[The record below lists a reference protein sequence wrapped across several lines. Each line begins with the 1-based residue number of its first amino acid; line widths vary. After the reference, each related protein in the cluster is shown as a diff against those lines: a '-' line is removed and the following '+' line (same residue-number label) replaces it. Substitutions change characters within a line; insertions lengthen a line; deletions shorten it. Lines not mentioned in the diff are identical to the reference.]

1 MSRVRIGELL
11 VSGGEIDSM
20 QLKSA
25 LAHQRR
31 WGGRLGQA
39 IVSLGFLSEE
49 TVLSA
54 VGSQIGTP
62 FVVIG
67 QREVSPSVVALVPRK
82 VILSRRVFPL
92 EKTTENRRT
101 QVVVAFPDPSDL
113 AAIDEIAFAT
123 GLTVKPVLA
132 AEWDIDQAIMRHLG
146 NVAVGERPRAVELPP
161 DTSPLADLP
170 KKGFFH

>member
-1 MSRVRIGELL
+1 MLL
-11 VSGGEIDSM
+11 SGGEIDAV
-20 QLKSA
+20 QLSSA
-25 LAHQRR
+25 LAHQRQ

-49 TVLSA
+49 TVLAA

-67 QREVSPSVVALVPRK
+67 QREVPPSIVALIPRK

-92 EKTTENRRT
+92 ERVTENRRT
-101 QVVVAFPDPSDL
+101 QLVVAFPDPGDL
-113 AAIDEIAFAT
+113 KAIDEIAFAT

-132 AEWDIDQAIMRHLG
+132 AEWDIERAISRHLG
-146 NVAVGERPRAVELPP
+146 VVAVGDRPARPTAVDLPE
-161 DTSPLADLP
+161 DTSPLAGLGR
-170 KKGFFH
+170 KGFFH